1 MHERN
6 LDDNFASVSHRIMQ
20 ASRNQVTCQV
30 LQMLLSNWH
39 GAIRRE
45 WLVAPWAIGK
55 LQAFRVP
62 VKGSIIFN
70 IEALVLTWVWAGGG
84 VFTHRV

>member
-1 MHERN
+1 
-6 LDDNFASVSHRIMQ
+6 
-20 ASRNQVTCQV
+20 
-30 LQMLLSNWH
+30 MLLSNWH

-84 VFTHRV
+84 YLRTGSN